1 MSAIEL
7 DNISYPI
14 VQPIKQESESYT
26 RKKKIHCK
34 QELIVASLQK
44 FYAGRDDMKEI
55 LPILQGT
62 SGLSLRLVDWF
73 VTNYAK
79 KHNTGYI
86 LEGQEFLVY
95 MNYKSQLKAYS
106 KKLFD
111 PFCRRERIL
120 FQVPGEEPFITTV
133 GKLNFFRWAVE
144 KGVLTYLSLNNA
156 VIEAEMNKA
165 MKEQNKARNSTA
177 SSQSSTQ
184 SASSTNSTAS
194 VLSLQSQSSK
204 TSVSSTSSSRST
216 RRRNPDKELAA
227 AKLMQKHNVEI
238 ELRFD

>member
-1 MSAIEL
+1 MAALDIE
-7 DNISYPI
+7 IPFSTQSV

-34 QELIVASLQK
+34 QELIVSSLQK
-44 FYAGRDDMKEI
+44 FYTGRTDMKEI
-55 LPILQGT
+55 LPLLQGT
-62 SGLSLRLVDWF
+62 SGVSLRLIDWF

-133 GKLNFFRWAVE
+133 GKLNFFRWAIE
-144 KGVLTYLSLNNA
+144 KGVLTYLTLNSA
-156 VIEAEMNKA
+156 AIETEMNKA
-165 MKEQNKARNSTA
+165 MKEQNKARSSTA
-177 SSQSSTQ
+177 SSQN
-184 SASSTNSTAS
+184 STNSTAS
-194 VLSLQSQSSK
+194 AVSLLSQSSK
-204 TSVSSTSSSRST
+204 TSVSSTSSTRST

-227 AKLMQKHNVEI
+227 AKLMQKHDVEI

>member
-1 MSAIEL
+1 MAAL
-7 DNISYPI
+7 DVEIPFTSQSV

-34 QELIVASLQK
+34 QELIVSSLQK
-44 FYAGRDDMKEI
+44 FYTGRTDMKEI
-55 LPILQGT
+55 LPLLQGT
-62 SGLSLRLVDWF
+62 SGVSLRLIDWF

-133 GKLNFFRWAVE
+133 GKLNFFRWAIE
-144 KGVLTYLSLNNA
+144 KGVLTYLTLNSA
-156 VIEAEMNKA
+156 AIETEMNKA
-165 MKEQNKARNSTA
+165 MKEQNKAR
-177 SSQSSTQ
+177 SST
-184 SASSTNSTAS
+184 ASSTNSTAS
-194 VLSLQSQSSK
+194 AVSLLSQSSK
-204 TSVSSTSSSRST
+204 TSVSSTSSTRST

-227 AKLMQKHNVEI
+227 AKLMQKHDVEI

>member
-1 MSAIEL
+1 MTEVDTRL
-7 DNISYPI
+7 P
-14 VQPIKQESESYT
+14 VLPLFQPIQKTESESQT

-34 QELIVASLQK
+34 QELIVSSLQK
-44 FYAGRDDMKEI
+44 FYSTRDDIKEI

-62 SGLSLRLVDWF
+62 SDLSLRLVDWF

-120 FQVPGEEPFITTV
+120 FQVPGEEPFVTTV
-133 GKLNFFRWAVE
+133 GKLNFFRWAIE
-144 KGVLTYLSLNNA
+144 KGVLTYLTLNSQL
-156 VIEAEMNKA
+156 IEADMNKA
-165 MKEQNKARNSTA
+165 MKEQTKARNSTA
-177 SSQSSTQ
+177 SSQGSLTSVSSAVSSSTTR
-184 SASSTNSTAS
+184 STTSSTNSTR
-194 VLSLQSQSSK
+194 SL
-204 TSVSSTSSSRST
+204 
-216 RRRNPDKELAA
+216 RRRTPEKELAA

>member
-1 MSAIEL
+1 MTEVDMRPSVL
-7 DNISYPI
+7 PTF
-14 VQPIKQESESYT
+14 QPIQKTESESQT

-34 QELIVASLQK
+34 QELIVSSLQK
-44 FYAGRDDMKEI
+44 FYATRNDMKEI

-62 SGLSLRLVDWF
+62 SELSLRLVDWF

-120 FQVPGEEPFITTV
+120 FQVPGEEPFVTTV
-133 GKLNFFRWAVE
+133 GKLNFFRWAIE
-144 KGVLTYLSLNNA
+144 KGVLTFLTLNSQA
-156 VIEAEMNKA
+156 IEADMNKA
-165 MKEQNKARNSTA
+165 MKEQTKARNSTA
-177 SSQSSTQ
+177 SSQGSQNTIVSTVSSATTR
-184 SASSTNSTAS
+184 STTSSTNSTR
-194 VLSLQSQSSK
+194 SL
-204 TSVSSTSSSRST
+204 
-216 RRRNPDKELAA
+216 RRRTPEKELAA